1 MSRLKQLA
9 YVCHELS
16 VYNRPGG
23 SSLQLAIEQDLAGTL
38 VSSHSKLYSHKNCK
52 KIVSSDVRLKL
63 VQGKVFIANGNLYK
77 PHADQMGH
85 AVGLTAAFLF
95 PDTDPAWLCM
105 VMGRSSTCK

>member
-1 MSRLKQLA
+1 MCTQT
-9 YVCHELS
+9 
-16 VYNRPGG
+16 PGG

-85 AVGLTAAFLF
+85 AVGLTVHSCFLILIR
-95 PDTDPAWLCM
+95 PGCAWLWADHRPASNSL
-105 VMGRSSTCK
+105 V